1 MTMLYNDHT
10 SMHMPRHTMSK
21 DRLRAHVILPED
33 LLREVDDLVGPRK
46 RSEFFVDAARE
57 KVARERLRRAAHK
70 LGGSLADEDIPGWES
85 SQAAR
90 EWVRSMRRESDER
103 RLGGNEEV

>member
-1 MTMLYNDHT
+1 
-10 SMHMPRHTMSK
+10 MSR

-57 KVARERLRRAAHK
+57 KIARERLRRAAHK
-70 LGGSLADEDIPGWES
+70 LGGSLADKDIPGWES

-103 RLGGNEEV
+103 RLGGNEEA